1 VAVRS
6 GPGNP
11 RERAERKQAERVK
24 VDTAEFIRSAH
35 GSGEYLR
42 DGRPEI
48 AFVGRSNVGKS
59 SLLNRLLGRK
69 SLARTSSTPGR
80 TQAVNYFLV
89 NRRFYFVDLPG
100 YGYAKA
106 GKEARREWAARVEG
120 YFREEPPEAV
130 VLLVD
135 GKVGAT
141 PLDVQAYQYLS
152 GLGAAVVVAATKI
165 DQLPRGRR
173 ATAVRGVREVLKL
186 HESIPVIPVS
196 ARSGEGIRE
205 LWGVLSSRLAGS
217 AR

>member
-1 VAVRS
+1 
-6 GPGNP
+6 
-11 RERAERKQAERVK
+11 VK
-24 VDTAEFIRSAH
+24 VEAAEFIRSAH
-35 GSGEYLR
+35 GSEDYLR
-42 DGRPEI
+42 DGRPEV

-59 SLLNRLLGRK
+59 TLLNRLLGRNG
-69 SLARTSSTPGR
+69 LARTSSTPGR

-120 YFREEPPEAV
+120 YFRETPPATV

-141 PLDVQAYQYLS
+141 PLDVQAHEYLA
-152 GLGAAVVVAATKI
+152 GLGLAVLVAATKI
-165 DQLPRGRR
+165 DQIPRGRWMSAMR
-173 ATAVRGVREVLKL
+173 DIRQTLGLE
-186 HESIPVIPVS
+186 ETIPVIPVS
-196 ARSGEGIRE
+196 ARSGSGIKE
-205 LWGVLSSRLAGS
+205 LWGAIAPRLEAS

>member
-1 VAVRS
+1 
-6 GPGNP
+6 
-11 RERAERKQAERVK
+11 
-24 VDTAEFIRSAH
+24 
-35 GSGEYLR
+35 LR

-48 AFVGRSNVGKS
+48 AFAGRSNVGKS

-69 SLARTSSTPGR
+69 GLARTSSTPGR

-120 YFREEPPEAV
+120 YFQEGPPEAV

-141 PLDVQAYQYLS
+141 PLDVQAYEYLS
-152 GLGAAVVVAATKI
+152 GLGAVIVVAATKI
-165 DQLPRGRR
+165 DRIPRGRWVS
-173 ATAVRGVREVLKL
+173 AAGEVRKTLGLDDA
-186 HESIPVIPVS
+186 IPVIPVS
-196 ARSGEGIRE
+196 ARSGEGVKE
-205 LWGVLSSRLAGS
+205 LWSAIALRLAAS

>member
-1 VAVRS
+1 
-6 GPGNP
+6 
-11 RERAERKQAERVK
+11 VK
-24 VDTAEFIRSAH
+24 VETAEFVLSAH
-35 GSGEYLR
+35 GSGDYLR
-42 DGRPEI
+42 DGRPEV

-69 SLARTSSTPGR
+69 GLARTSSTPGR

-120 YFREEPPEAV
+120 YFREAPPALL

-135 GKVGAT
+135 GNVGAT
-141 PLDVQAYQYLS
+141 PLDEQAHEYLA
-152 GLGAAVVVAATKI
+152 GLRTEILVAATKI
-165 DQLPRGRR
+165 DRISRGRWAQVTR
-173 ATAVRGVREVLKL
+173 DIRKVLSL
-186 HESIPVIPVS
+186 GEEIPVIPVS
-196 ARSGEGIRE
+196 ARSGDGIKE
-205 LWGVLSSRLAGS
+205 LWGTIAPRLEAS

>member
-1 VAVRS
+1 LKI
-6 GPGNP
+6 
-11 RERAERKQAERVK
+11 E
-24 VDTAEFIRSAH
+24 TAEFIRSAH
-35 GSGEYLR
+35 GSGDYLR

-48 AFVGRSNVGKS
+48 AFAGRSNVGKS

-69 SLARTSSTPGR
+69 ALARTSSTPGR

-89 NRRFYFVDLPG
+89 NGRFYFVDLPG

-120 YFREEPPEAV
+120 YFREEPPDAV

-141 PLDVQAYQYLS
+141 PLDVQAYEYLS
-152 GLGAAVVVAATKI
+152 GLGVAMLVAATKV
-165 DQLPRGRR
+165 DKVTRGRWA
-173 ATAVRGVREVLKL
+173 ATVKEVRKALGLQEA
-186 HESIPVIPVS
+186 IPVIPVS
-196 ARSGEGIRE
+196 AHSGEGIKE
-205 LWGVLSSRLAGS
+205 LWGAIASRLEAS

>member
-1 VAVRS
+1 L
-6 GPGNP
+6 
-11 RERAERKQAERVK
+11 K

-48 AFVGRSNVGKS
+48 AFAGRSNVGKS

-69 SLARTSSTPGR
+69 GLARISSTPGR

-120 YFREEPPEAV
+120 YFREEPPDAV

-173 ATAVRGVREVLKL
+173 VSAVRDVRRVLGL
-186 HESIPVIPVS
+186 AEAIPVIPVS
-196 ARSGEGIRE
+196 ARSGEGIKE
-205 LWGVLSSRLAGS
+205 LWGAIAPRFEAS

>member
-1 VAVRS
+1 
-6 GPGNP
+6 
-11 RERAERKQAERVK
+11 
-24 VDTAEFIRSAH
+24 
-35 GSGEYLR
+35 LR

-69 SLARTSSTPGR
+69 GLARTSQTPGR

-120 YFREEPPEAV
+120 YFREAPPDAV

-141 PLDVQAYQYLS
+141 PLDVQAYEYLS
-152 GLGAAVVVAATKI
+152 TLETALIVAATKV
-165 DQLPRGRR
+165 DKVSRGKW
-173 ATAVRGVREVLKL
+173 ASAVKEVRKTLGLEEEV
-186 HESIPVIPVS
+186 PVIPVS
-196 ARSGEGIRE
+196 AHSGDGIKE
-205 LWGVLSSRLAGS
+205 LWGAMTSHLEAS
-217 AR
+217 ARG

>member
-1 VAVRS
+1 M
-6 GPGNP
+6 
-11 RERAERKQAERVK
+11 K
-24 VDTAEFIRSAH
+24 VETAEFVLSAH
-35 GSGEYLR
+35 GSGDYLR
-42 DGRPEI
+42 DGRPEV

-69 SLARTSSTPGR
+69 GLARTSSTPGR

-120 YFREEPPEAV
+120 YFREAPPALL

-135 GKVGAT
+135 GNVGAT
-141 PLDVQAYQYLS
+141 PLDEQAHEYLA
-152 GLGAAVVVAATKI
+152 GLRTEILVAATKI
-165 DQLPRGRR
+165 DRISRGRWAQVTR
-173 ATAVRGVREVLKL
+173 DIRKVLSL
-186 HESIPVIPVS
+186 GEEIPVIPVS
-196 ARSGEGIRE
+196 ARSGDGIKE
-205 LWGVLSSRLAGS
+205 LWGTIAPRLEAS